1 MPIILNIKLATCGI
15 TSVPKTPSDAQVC
28 LTEGHDSKSSSQDQ
42 SCTVVEST
50 SGKEAA
56 SGSCDQDLGLTV
68 VAWLYSL
75 CGWKQDN
82 QCVTPLM

>member
-15 TSVPKTPSDAQVC
+15 TIVPKTSSDAQVC
-28 LTEGHDSKSSSQDQ
+28 LTEGHDFKSSQDQ
-42 SCTVVEST
+42 FCTVVEST

-68 VAWLYSL
+68 VA
-75 CGWKQDN
+75 
-82 QCVTPLM
+82 